1 MNNPDDDLFDYLI
14 TLEAA
19 SALHSEIRVSIA
31 SSLVVLR
38 APEKEV
44 ESLHFHLGHLVAESV
59 QIETRI
65 SFLKYADQIR
75 LPNGALGFPGA
86 SSEVSVNFLGY
97 LDVVVISHANKRTS
111 FVLYRDSS
119 PFSSDALRVLFQ
131 MLIPTCRFP
140 IHGGSVSWGERV
152 ALVSNVGGSGKSSL
166 IAGAVLQGART
177 TGDDFGILDSSGNRN
192 KVWSQFKSFKLH
204 KQSPIFPLLDGR
216 PRLDAL
222 EKFVFNFDDL
232 APQCITASHE
242 IDVILIPTIADE
254 FGIQECSRDFAF
266 SRIAPSSA
274 GIALQKQATNNAIAR
289 LCEQIPGFL
298 LALGPDQKENV
309 SLTREFLSR

>member
-1 MNNPDDDLFDYLI
+1 MNNPADDLFDYWI
-14 TLEAA
+14 ALEAA
-19 SALHSEIRVSIA
+19 SALHSEIRLSIA
-31 SSLVVLR
+31 SSPVVLR

-59 QIETRI
+59 QPETRI
-65 SFLKYADQIR
+65 SFLKYSDQIR
-75 LPNGALGFPGA
+75 LPNEAMGFPGT
-86 SSEVSVNFLGY
+86 SSAVSVNFLGF
-97 LDVVVISHANKRTS
+97 LDVVVITHANEQSS

-131 MLIPTCRFP
+131 MLIPTCRIP
-140 IHGGSVSWGERV
+140 IHGGSISWGERV

-166 IAGAVLQGART
+166 IAGAVLQGAQT
-177 TGDDFGILDSSGNRN
+177 TGDDFGILDSSGNHN

-204 KQSPIFPLLDGR
+204 KKSPIFPLVDGR
-216 PRLDAL
+216 PRLDAF

-232 APQCITASHE
+232 APQGLTVSHE
-242 IDVILIPTIADE
+242 IDVILIPIIADE
-254 FGIQECSRDFAF
+254 FGIQEGSREFAF

-274 GIALQKQATNNAIAR
+274 GMALQKQATNNAIAR

-309 SLTREFLSR
+309 TLTREFLTR